1 MITFNEL
8 LERAKS
14 ELTAIH
20 TPTEEQAKTLL
31 KALDEKGY
39 IWINGVELT
48 TETRY
53 GNYKEN
59 TCYDFAFDF
68 RRILNKKVCVSP
80 LVWFPKHDYI
90 IIEFT
95 DIDFSEKITNYN

>member
-14 ELTAIH
+14 ELIAIH

-31 KALDEKGY
+31 KALDKRGY
-39 IWINGVELT
+39 EWFGGEEITIT
-48 TETRY
+48 
-53 GNYKEN
+53 NYEDDKEN
-59 TCYDFAFDF
+59 TCYTFHD
-68 RRILNKKVCVSP
+68 ILDKKIMYSP
-80 LVWFPKHDYI
+80 LDWYQEEGYT

-95 DIDFSEKITNYN
+95 DIDFSEKN